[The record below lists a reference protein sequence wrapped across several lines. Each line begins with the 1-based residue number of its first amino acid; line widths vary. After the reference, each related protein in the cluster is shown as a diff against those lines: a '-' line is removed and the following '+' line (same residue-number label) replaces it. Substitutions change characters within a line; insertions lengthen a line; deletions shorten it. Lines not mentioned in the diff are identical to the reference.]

1 MAVQQLVAILVLSQE
16 KVSVC
21 PLTSP
26 VFLSLRR
33 AHLLLDWKGFYKA
46 WVNVFMC
53 FSGAWLFIAI
63 VNWQKILP
71 WRTYAFYIEF
81 WASKV
86 KVGELMLKYCPR
98 YAQEF
103 PLPVCKRRG
112 VQNLQLVYSV
122 SLHPPSLETG
132 CQIAFAEARL
142 PRDAAAAMA
151 MTLIAIAYYSKT
163 LIESWSL
170 CKCDLTCC
178 FTACWG
184 TANKK

>member
-103 PLPVCKRRG
+103 PLPVCKRCG

-122 SLHPPSLETG
+122 SLHPPLLG
-132 CQIAFAEARL
+132 DRL
-142 PRDAAAAMA
+142 PN
-151 MTLIAIAYYSKT
+151 
-163 LIESWSL
+163 SL
-170 CKCDLTCC
+170 CRSQVATWCCCCEGHDLNCYCLLFKNTNWVMVPLQMWLNLLFYCLLRNC
-178 FTACWG
+178 
-184 TANKK
+184 K